1 MKEIQLALCV
11 YGFYICGY
19 RGLAMGFEYPWI
31 LILTWILE
39 PIPQG
44 YGGVTVY
51 YHHLMDE

>member
-1 MKEIQLALCV
+1 MGSTSV
-11 YGFYICGY
+11 D

-31 LILTWILE
+31 LILTWILK
-39 PIPQG
+39 PIPHG